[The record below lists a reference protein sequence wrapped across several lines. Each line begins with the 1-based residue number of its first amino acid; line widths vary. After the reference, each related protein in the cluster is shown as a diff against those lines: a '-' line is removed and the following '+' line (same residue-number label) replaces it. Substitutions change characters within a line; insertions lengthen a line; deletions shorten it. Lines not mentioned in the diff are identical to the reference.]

1 MDEQKVIKEEK
12 SIVAPSLDDVFDE
25 KVVVEDEAEDT
36 YGGKKKQRR
45 RRKIVQNLTCPLCD
59 SGVKE
64 VSYKDVY
71 QLKKFTS
78 VRGKIISVEKSGA
91 CHRHQKQLKR
101 AIKRARFMALLP
113 YISREI

>member
-1 MDEQKVIKEEK
+1 MDEVKITKEK
-12 SIVAPSLDDVFDE
+12 TIVGTPSLDDVFDE
-25 KVVVEDEAEDT
+25 KSVTEEESNDF

-45 RRKIVQNLTCPLCD
+45 RRKIIQNLSCPLCD

-91 CHRHQKQLKR
+91 CHRHQKQLTK

-113 YISREI
+113 YIARES